1 MQIRAKVKIGNGQQT
16 SFWHDK
22 WTGQGTMKQQH
33 PELFALSQQQ
43 HATVAM
49 MWTGQGWNLFL
60 RRHLNDWEMKRIAE
74 FYNSVAD
81 FNNLNGGEDRLEWNK
96 DRNGKFS
103 INSAYKELNS
113 AVVKGKDWPWK
124 MIWKPKI
131 PYKVS

>member
-43 HATVAM
+43 HTTVSM
-49 MWTGQGWNLFL
+49 MWTGQAWNLFL
-60 RRHLNDWEMKRIAE
+60 RRHLNDWETKRIAE
-74 FYNSVAD
+74 FYNSTD
-81 FNNLNGGEDRLEWNK
+81 WNDK

-124 MIWKPKI
+124 MIRKPKI